1 MKQFFLILLI
11 PVWVAISCNR
21 EPEKPP
27 VTVQAAVPDTIKD
40 TLPKKT
46 QLQIEIELFADDP
59 VMKNG
64 SFGLLVVDAAT
75 GEVIAEHDPDLSLV
89 PASTMKL
96 FTTAAALEIL
106 GPDKRFRTS
115 FGYEGRIADGVLVGN
130 IVIKGGGDPT
140 LGMGE
145 QTRKILYYN
154 WIDKIKKAGIDSVN
168 GSVIADGTL
177 FDKDY
182 IPYTWTWGEI
192 NLAYCAAASGLS
204 VNGNT
209 FMLFI
214 EARKRDRFR
223 PALEKVCPYIPD
235 QYFENRTVEMEN
247 QEEEIYLV
255 GHPFS
260 DQKMIRGVIPAGKE
274 EAALVASVSNPPLAF
289 AADFMNAMIKK
300 GITVSGRAVSLADS
314 DSLDKFLEKARMNEL
329 SGINSPTVA
338 SIIHTT
344 NQNSY
349 NFFAET
355 LLKHMGLKIMRYG
368 STDAGANAVY
378 NYFRNK
384 GMDTDGLYIFD
395 GSGISRYNSAT
406 ARQMVWVLNFMQS
419 SPDRDIFRNSLSVAG
434 VSGTLGH
441 LLSGTP
447 AEGNLLAKSGT
458 MSRVKSYA
466 GYIHAVSGREL
477 IFAVIVNNF
486 NCPSPEMTRKL
497 EKIMKAMATSE

>member
-1 MKQFFLILLI
+1 VNHSGAIFVFFFIFLT
-11 PVWVAISCNR
+11 SCIR
-21 EPEKPP
+21 EPEKPSVP
-27 VTVQAAVPDTIKD
+27 AQAAVPDTVQD
-40 TLPKKT
+40 TLPQKT
-46 QLQIEIELFADDP
+46 QLQTEIDLFTNDP

-75 GEVIAEHDPDLSLV
+75 GEVIAEHSPDLSLV

-106 GPDKRFRTS
+106 GSGKRFRTS
-115 FGYEGRIADGVLVGN
+115 FGYEGRISDGVLEGN
-130 IVIKGGGDPT
+130 IVIRGGGDPT
-140 LGMGE
+140 LAMGD
-145 QTRKILYYN
+145 QTRKILYSN
-154 WIDKIKKAGIDSVN
+154 WIERIKKAGIDSVH
-168 GSVIADGTL
+168 GSVIGDGTI

-182 IPYTWTWGEI
+182 IPYTWTWGEV

-209 FMLFI
+209 FMLFL
-214 EARKRDRFR
+214 EARKRERFR
-223 PALEKVCPYIPD
+223 PSLEKVTPYIPD
-235 QYFENRTVEMEN
+235 QYFENRTVETEN
-247 QEEEIYLV
+247 EEEEIYLV

-260 DQKMIRGVIPAGKE
+260 DQKMIRGVIPSRKE

-289 AADFMNAMIKK
+289 AADFTTVMAAK
-300 GITVSGRAVSLADS
+300 GIAVSGPPVSLADS
-314 DSLDKFLEKARMNEL
+314 DSLEKLLEKAQITEL

-368 STDAGANAVY
+368 STDAGAKAVY

-384 GMDTDGLYIFD
+384 GMDTDGLCVFD

-406 ARQMVWVLNFMQS
+406 ARQMVWVLNFMLS
-419 SPDRDIFRNSLSVAG
+419 SPDYPIFRNSLSVAG

-441 LLSGTP
+441 LLNGTP

-477 IFAVIVNNF
+477 IFAVIANNF
-486 NCPSPEMTRKL
+486 NCPGPEMTRKL
-497 EKIMKAMATSE
+497 ERLMEVMSQE